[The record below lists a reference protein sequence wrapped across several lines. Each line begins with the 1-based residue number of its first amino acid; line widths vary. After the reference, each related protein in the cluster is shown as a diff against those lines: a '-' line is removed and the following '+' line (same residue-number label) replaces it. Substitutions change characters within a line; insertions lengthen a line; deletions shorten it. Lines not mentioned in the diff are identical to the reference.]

1 MTEKNPE
8 VLKPKEGK
16 APAGG
21 KRAPWFVSLFH
32 FRFFSDEMPKISPHA
47 VIDPKAEIAEN
58 VEVGP
63 FCVIGPDVK
72 IDSGC
77 RLLNNVTIL
86 GNTTIGKDNVFF
98 PNAVIGA
105 APQDK
110 KFKGEMTQLV
120 IGNANVFRE
129 AVTIHVGTE
138 NGGGMTRV
146 GDNGLFMVNAHI
158 GHDVRIGNGALISN
172 NVMIAGHVVCE
183 NNVALMGGVGI
194 HHFVTVGEGAYIA
207 GYARIHCDVPPFC
220 KVDGADIVR
229 GLNKKGLE
237 RAGYSPTD
245 IEALDEAYRRLFAKR
260 KPMALAM
267 AEFDLQNGI
276 NPYVK
281 QVIEF
286 LQRRSIGKH
295 GRYLETLRLQ

>member
-1 MTEKNPE
+1 VTEKNPE
-8 VLKPKEGK
+8 VPKPKEAK
-16 APAGG
+16 ALAAG

-72 IDSGC
+72 LDSGC

-158 GHDVRIGNGALISN
+158 GHDVLIGNGALISN

-237 RAGYSPTD
+237 RAGYSPAD

-267 AEFDLQNGI
+267 AEFDLQNGV

>member
-1 MTEKNPE
+1 MNQELP
-8 VLKPKEGK
+8 KPKEAK
-16 APAGG
+16 APAAG

-32 FRFFSDEMPKISPHA
+32 FRFFSDEMPTISPHA
-47 VIDPKAEIAEN
+47 VIDPKAEIAEG

-72 IDSGC
+72 IESGC

-86 GNTTIGKDNVFF
+86 GRTTIGKDNVFF

-110 KFKGEMTQLV
+110 KFKGEQSELI

-138 NGGGMTRV
+138 NGGGLTRV

-183 NNVALMGGVGI
+183 NNVAIMGGVGI

-207 GYARIHCDVPPFC
+207 GYARVHCDVPPFC
-220 KVDGADIVR
+220 KVDGADVVR

-237 RAGYSPTD
+237 RAGYSQTD
-245 IEALDEAYRRLFAKR
+245 IQALDAAYRQIFAKR

>member
-1 MTEKNPE
+1 MNPE
-8 VLKPKEGK
+8 QTKPKEAK
-16 APAGG
+16 APANG

-32 FRFFSDEMPKISPHA
+32 FRFFSEEMPKISPHA
-47 VIDPKAEIAEN
+47 VIDRKAEIAEN

-86 GNTTIGKDNVFF
+86 GRTTIGKDNVFF
-98 PNAVIGA
+98 PNSVIGA

-110 KFKGEMTQLV
+110 KFKGETTELI

-138 NGGGMTRV
+138 NGGGVTRV

-183 NNVALMGGVGI
+183 NNVAIMGGVGI

-207 GYARIHCDVPPFC
+207 GYARIHCDVPPFA
-220 KVDGADIVR
+220 KVDGADLIR

-237 RAGYSPTD
+237 RAGYSSTD
-245 IEALDEAYRRLFAKR
+245 IEALDEAFRRLFLRR

>member
-1 MTEKNPE
+1 MNPE
-8 VLKPKEGK
+8 QTKPKEAK
-16 APAGG
+16 APAPG

-32 FRFFSDEMPKISPHA
+32 FRFFSDEMPKISPQA
-47 VIDPKAEIAEN
+47 VIDPKAQIAEN

-86 GNTTIGKDNVFF
+86 GKTTIGKDNVFF

-110 KFKGEMTQLV
+110 KFKGEQTELV

-138 NGGGMTRV
+138 NGGGLTRV

-172 NVMIAGHVVCE
+172 NCMIAGHVVCE
-183 NNVALMGGVGI
+183 NNVAIMGGVGI

-207 GYARIHCDVPPFC
+207 GYSRIHCDVPPFS
-220 KVDGADIVR
+220 KVDGADLIR

-237 RAGYSPTD
+237 RAGYSATD
-245 IEALDEAYRRLFAKR
+245 IEALDEAFRRLFLRR
-260 KPMALAM
+260 KPMAIAM